1 LIREVPG
8 EDAVSRTTDDALWKR
23 AACISLPELV
33 FRRGRTAVPRLT
45 NQFTEDPTMWKK
57 LLTVIAVLLFTM
69 RFAMAAVDINSASAD
84 ELDKLKGIGPVK
96 AKAIVDYR
104 AKNGPFKVIEDVKK
118 VPGIGDSLF
127 ETIKGEIAVGT
138 SRVTKTGDTKRTG
151 ESAKKEP
158 KSAEKGDRSA
168 EKK

>member
-1 LIREVPG
+1 
-8 EDAVSRTTDDALWKR
+8 
-23 AACISLPELV
+23 
-33 FRRGRTAVPRLT
+33 
-45 NQFTEDPTMWKK
+45 MWKK

-69 RFAMAAVDINSASAD
+69 RFAMAAVDINTAGAD

-104 AKNGPFKVIEDVKK
+104 AKNGPFKAIEDVKK

-158 KSAEKGDRSA
+158 KSAEKSDRSA

>member
-1 LIREVPG
+1 
-8 EDAVSRTTDDALWKR
+8 
-23 AACISLPELV
+23 
-33 FRRGRTAVPRLT
+33 
-45 NQFTEDPTMWKK
+45 MWKK

-69 RFAMAAVDINSASAD
+69 RFAIAAVDINTASAD

-96 AKAIVDYR
+96 AKAIVEYR
-104 AKNGPFKVIEDVKK
+104 VKNGLFKAIEDVKK

-127 ETIKGEIAVGT
+127 EAIKGEIVVGT

-158 KSAEKGDRSA
+158 KSAEKSDRPA